1 MKQSTQKKSDL
12 LEKRPVEGSAFTLI
26 ELLVVIAIIA
36 ILAGLLLPA
45 LAKAKVKAQ
54 ATLCLSNTKQ
64 LMLGWIMYAG
74 DNADRVPNNFGVT
87 ETIAEVTAGTY
98 RNWVNNVMSWDT
110 SSMNTNTVLIKNGI
124 LSPYVGGNLG
134 VYKCPADNY
143 LSAAQRTRGFT
154 SRVRSMSMNA
164 FFGPYDSSRT
174 GAWASGRNTFV
185 SDYRQWLKLASVGQ
199 PSKFFV
205 TIDEHAD
212 GINDAYFLNNPAGA
226 TQWGDAPASYHN
238 GAAGISFADGH
249 SEIHKWRSR
258 ASKFPVTTVSYN
270 VPPFD
275 ALGREDYR
283 WLAERTAV
291 KF

>member
-1 MKQSTQKKSDL
+1 MLDYANPGAQGNWDYLNTIEKSPL
-12 LEKRPVEGSAFTLI
+12 WSYCGRS
-26 ELLVVIAIIA
+26 
-36 ILAGLLLPA
+36 
-45 LAKAKVKAQ
+45 
-54 ATLCLSNTKQ
+54 
-64 LMLGWIMYAG
+64 
-74 DNADRVPNNFGVT
+74 R
-87 ETIAEVTAGTY
+87 
-98 RNWVNNVMSWDT
+98 
-110 SSMNTNTVLIKNGI
+110 TVFH
-124 LSPYVGGNLG
+124 
-134 VYKCPADNY
+134 CPADPSLGRNG
-143 LSAAQRTRGFT
+143 LAPAVT
-154 SRVRSMSMNA
+154 RVRSMSMNA